1 MLLSEGI
8 VSIELSVG
16 FIALRK
22 VHQEFEVLDSILV
35 HQHDRVGDRLFQ
47 LGVEHIWAVD
57 LDLNFGELDAFTG
70 LSLQLGL
77 QNCLLLRL
85 VFVVIH
91 PSKDYD
97 VVMFVGEGIIDS
109 ETVDGWLLEL
119 LCVLVLLSGGYL
131 GSHELE
137 EV

>member
-1 MLLSEGI
+1 MLLSEGV

-85 VFVVIH
+85 VLVVIH

>member
-1 MLLSEGI
+1 MLLSEGV

-85 VFVVIH
+85 VLVVIH

-97 VVMFVGEGIIDS
+97 VVMFVGEGVIDS
-109 ETVDGWLLEL
+109 KTVDGRFLEL

>member
-97 VVMFVGEGIIDS
+97 VVMFVGEGVIDS
-109 ETVDGWLLEL
+109 KTVDGRFLEL

>member
-57 LDLNFGELDAFTG
+57 LDLNFWELDAFTG

-85 VFVVIH
+85 VLVVIH

-97 VVMFVGEGIIDS
+97 VVMFVGEGVIDS
-109 ETVDGWLLEL
+109 KTVDGRFLEL

>member
-1 MLLSEGI
+1 M
-8 VSIELSVG
+8 G

-97 VVMFVGEGIIDS
+97 VIMFVGEGIVDS

-119 LCVLVLLSGGYL
+119 LCVLILLSVSYL
-131 GSHELE
+131 GSNELE

>member
-1 MLLSEGI
+1 MLLSEGV

-16 FIALRK
+16 FIALSK

-70 LSLQLGL
+70 LSLHLGL

-85 VFVVIH
+85 VLVVIH
-91 PSKDYD
+91 STEDHD
-97 VVMFVGEGIIDS
+97 VVMFVGEGVVDS

-119 LCVLVLLSGGYL
+119 LCVLVLLSVGYL
-131 GSHELE
+131 GGHKLE